1 MSDARSFPVT
11 AFILNDDGS
20 YGEYTYNNYQE
31 AATDLRN
38 ETIIAIIADDEVMD
52 VEITYTTAQAHN
64 CKDIYSKSIF
74 WNRKIPYGAG
84 GKL

>member
-20 YGEYTYNNYQE
+20 YGQYTYNNYQE

-52 VEITYTTAQAHN
+52 IEITYTTARAYD
-64 CKDIYSKSIF
+64 CKDSYSKSIF
-74 WNRKIPYGAG
+74 WNRKNAYNRED
-84 GKL
+84 K

>member
-20 YGEYTYNNYQE
+20 YGAYTYNNYLE
-31 AATDLRN
+31 AADDLRN

-52 VEITYTTAQAHN
+52 IEITYDSKHT
-64 CKDIYSKSIF
+64 YSKSIF
-74 WNRKIPYGAG
+74 WNKSIGYDRTN
-84 GKL
+84 